1 MSSTDAHTSYLHT
14 YSLYT
19 YHIHTYTYTYM
30 YTYSITH
37 ACTTIGFNTHK
48 HLCYTNANHI
58 YIYIYIYARR
68 SGTPFI
74 PDLCIHTPTRDCRF
88 YRPLSS
94 SIQSSMRIGSNN
106 VRGWYLT
113 VTFTTSVK

>member
-1 MSSTDAHTSYLHT
+1 MSSTYAHTSYLHT

-19 YHIHTYTYTYM
+19 HHIHTYTYMHTYN
-30 YTYSITH
+30 ITH
-37 ACTTIGFNTHK
+37 VCTTIGFNTHK
-48 HLCYTNANHI
+48 HLCYTNTKY
-58 YIYIYIYARR
+58 YIYINVYERR

-74 PDLCIHTPTRDCRF
+74 PDLCIHTPTRDYRF
-88 YRPLSS
+88 YRLPSS